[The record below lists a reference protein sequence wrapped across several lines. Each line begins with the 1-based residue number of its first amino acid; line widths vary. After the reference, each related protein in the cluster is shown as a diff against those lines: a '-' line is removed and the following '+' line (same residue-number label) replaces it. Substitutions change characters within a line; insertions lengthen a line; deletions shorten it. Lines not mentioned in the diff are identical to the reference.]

1 MGLTADGDRAD
12 TGMRSS
18 IDEIVARVT
27 AHEPRIRQVGGGGFH
42 AATAIV
48 LTRDA
53 EPSLVVI
60 RRASRDGDP
69 WSGHAALPGGRH
81 DESDPNLAATARRET
96 AEEVGVELDEPVGRL
111 DDIGGRT
118 HMGVVSPFV
127 FTVPAPVPLVPEP
140 AEVAAAHWVPLRVL
154 TDPAH
159 RSRHPNRRIG
169 PWPAWS
175 WATGLPA
182 PLDDLVIWGLTHRTL
197 RNFLDVTGLDGG

>member
-1 MGLTADGDRAD
+1 MTP
-12 TGMRSS
+12 S
-18 IDEIVARVT
+18 IDTILARVAAHAPEVRQAGT
-27 AHEPRIRQVGGGGFH
+27 AGFQ

-48 LTRDA
+48 LARES

-81 DESDPNLAATARRET
+81 EASDPDLATTARRET
-96 AEEVGVELDEPVGRL
+96 AEEVGLELDEPVGRL

-118 HMGVVSPFV
+118 HLGVVSPFV
-127 FTVPAPVPLVPEP
+127 FTVPEEVPLVPEP

-159 RSRHPNRRIG
+159 RARHPHRRIG

-175 WATGLPA
+175 WPTGLEP

-197 RNFLDVTGLDGG
+197 RNFLDVTGPG